1 MKATAIRAGCSTHI
15 VEQLPRLRGLA
26 QLGRLLD
33 QMVPYD
39 FALAA
44 LGRLHDQGDGLVQLS
59 VLGKLDN
66 LFREEV
72 RVLGDGDFLVE
83 LFLLDRIG
91 YS

>member
-1 MKATAIRAGCSTHI
+1 
-15 VEQLPRLRGLA
+15 
-26 QLGRLLD
+26 
-33 QMVPYD
+33 MVPYD

-44 LGRLHDQGDGLVQLS
+44 LGRLHDQGDGLVQFS

-83 LFLLDRIG
+83 LFLLDRI
-91 YS
+91 